1 MTPLWV
7 FPGITAQHKAGLMA
21 VSKLDTHEE
30 TCHPPPMPV
39 LRRTGEMHVGLDH
52 TDTAEG
58 GLPGSGRSV
67 REGSEQGYLAAVPEG
82 RVQAEH
88 L

>member
-58 GLPGSGRSV
+58 GLPWSGRSEKALNKV
-67 REGSEQGYLAAVPEG
+67 IWPSVPEG